1 MDRASEGAAAEDH
14 VLNMNLAATLKA
26 LPRIPLLRWFER
38 DIAVERYVVCANHE
52 WAIFYIDEKHGAFN
66 CQSTYGTYA
75 YIWRA
80 IGERTLKAFLLDLN
94 FDYFMGKTRPGYHCF
109 DRERSVA
116 SVKECILDRRRW
128 GSIDRR
134 TARMAWRD
142 VEANEHENAIRF
154 VDEMTY
160 SEHLMKV
167 LGSEYYDFA
176 RELPDVDSKQ
186 FWAVIWPEFR
196 KQIGGK

>member
-1 MDRASEGAAAEDH
+1 
-14 VLNMNLAATLKA
+14 MNLAAALKA
-26 LPRIPLLRWFER
+26 LPRLPLLRWFER
-38 DIAVERYVVCANHE
+38 DIAVERYVVRAKHE

-94 FDYFMGKTRPGYHCF
+94 FDYFMGKTRPGYRCF

-116 SVKECILDRRRW
+116 SIKEHILTYRRE
-128 GSIDRR
+128 GSIDAI
-134 TARMAWRD
+134 TARKAWRD
-142 VEANEHENAIRF
+142 AEDNENENGIRF
-154 VDEMTY
+154 ADELTY
-160 SEHLMKV
+160 SPALMRV

-176 RELPDVDSKQ
+176 RESPDVDSKQ